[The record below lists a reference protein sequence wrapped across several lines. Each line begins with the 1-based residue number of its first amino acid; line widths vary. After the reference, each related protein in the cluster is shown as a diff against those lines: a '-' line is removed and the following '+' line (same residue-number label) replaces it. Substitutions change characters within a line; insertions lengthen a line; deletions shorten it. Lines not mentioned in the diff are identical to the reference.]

1 MTSPTTKT
9 DLPSALTL
17 LGLHATAAT
26 LDDFL
31 ARATRSRWTAPQ
43 ILEELVRVEMDA
55 RARRSLQRRL
65 LRSRIG
71 SFKPLADFDWNW
83 PKKIDRSLVSLR

>member
-9 DLPSALTL
+9 DLPSALTQ

-43 ILEELVRVEMDA
+43 ILEELVRPA
-55 RARRSLQRRL
+55 FR
-65 LRSRIG
+65 
-71 SFKPLADFDWNW
+71 
-83 PKKIDRSLVSLR
+83 